1 MRYGHY
7 EFLVTSFG
15 LKNAPVA
22 FMDFVNRVFKKYLD
36 VCVIIFIDNI
46 LVYSKTEEEHAEY
59 LRIVVEA
66 LRREKLFAKFSR
78 YKFWQNEVQILGQLM
93 SSERVL
99 VDPTNVEAVFQ

>member
-1 MRYGHY
+1 M
-7 EFLVTSFG
+7 TSFG

-78 YKFWQNEVQILGQLM
+78 CEFWQNEVQILGQLM